1 MARARDNLLHEKS
14 SSQVGAV
21 RIDSPWPGLGVVY
34 FISNLLSKKVPFASL
49 CIFLCSSMVVVV
61 VGVVVVVV
69 VVVVEGVVIS
79 VVVVI
84 TYSSLVES

>member
-21 RIDSPWPGLGVVY
+21 RLDSPWPGLGVVY

-69 VVVVEGVVIS
+69 VVEGVVIS